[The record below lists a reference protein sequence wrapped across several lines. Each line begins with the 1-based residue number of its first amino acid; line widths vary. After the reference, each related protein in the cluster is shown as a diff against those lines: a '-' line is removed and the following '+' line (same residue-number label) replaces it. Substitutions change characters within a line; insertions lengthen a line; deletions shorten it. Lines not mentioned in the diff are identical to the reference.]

1 MRIFRRQRNTTAAEA
16 TRARIRAERELERV
30 KSETPLYRELALALV
45 RVQQRNN
52 LADHA
57 IQIFRGET

>member
-1 MRIFRRQRNTTAAEA
+1 MKFFRRKRDTAATEA
-16 TRARIRAERELERV
+16 TKARIRAERELERV